1 MQKLG
6 TPYLLLF
13 HVETR
18 AEFFSFHT
26 LILNPKMFPAYK
38 IKTELKFYNN
48 KGFSYALLLGSHRY
62 HIVGEAA
69 WLIEPLDDRVSAYIR
84 KSVKG
89 CRRPK
94 ELQSRAKE
102 FVRNQIFFQENPPPS
117 IRLRFYPNTRKEKNI
132 VNSIKQEVR
141 HSKIDQEN
149 LMALTENWRKSA
161 NTHFTPK

>member
-1 MQKLG
+1 
-6 TPYLLLF
+6 
-13 HVETR
+13 
-18 AEFFSFHT
+18 
-26 LILNPKMFPAYK
+26 MFPAYK

-62 HIVGEAA
+62 HNVGEAA

-102 FVRNQIFFQENPPPS
+102 FVVIKYFFKKIRPPLSDSDFIQI
-117 IRLRFYPNTRKEKNI
+117 RAKK
-132 VNSIKQEVR
+132 
-141 HSKIDQEN
+141 KI
-149 LMALTENWRKSA
+149 L
-161 NTHFTPK
+161 

>member
-26 LILNPKMFPAYK
+26 LILNPKMFLAYK

-62 HIVGEAA
+62 HNVGEAA
-69 WLIEPLDDRVSAYIR
+69 WLMEPLDDRVSAYIR

-94 ELQSRAKE
+94 ELSQEQKSLSVIKY
-102 FVRNQIFFQENPPPS
+102 FFKKIRPPLS
-117 IRLRFYPNTRKEKNI
+117 DLYLLF
-132 VNSIKQEVR
+132 SLQ
-141 HSKIDQEN
+141 
-149 LMALTENWRKSA
+149 
-161 NTHFTPK
+161 